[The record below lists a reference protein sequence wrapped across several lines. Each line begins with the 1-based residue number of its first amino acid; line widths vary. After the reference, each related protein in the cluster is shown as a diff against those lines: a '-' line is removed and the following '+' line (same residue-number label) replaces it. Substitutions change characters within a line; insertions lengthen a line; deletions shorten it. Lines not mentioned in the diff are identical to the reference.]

1 RGDATEL
8 DAPVLAHGRV
18 RPSAGMSTAERYRAA
33 VEGEDLQA
41 VGELLAAQ
49 IVFHSPVTFHPF
61 IGRETVTRLL
71 AEVIQVF
78 EDFRF
83 TDELQMDGAHALI
96 FRASVAGSDREIE
109 GIDLLRFDAEGLIA
123 DFTVM
128 LRPFSALVP
137 FARAMGE
144 RAQAAGLQTTRA

>member
-1 RGDATEL
+1 
-8 DAPVLAHGRV
+8 
-18 RPSAGMSTAERYRAA
+18 MSSPAERYRAA
-33 VEGEDLQA
+33 VERKDLEA
-41 VGELLAAQ
+41 VGELLAEE

-61 IGRETVTRLL
+61 LGRETVTRLL
-71 AEVIQVF
+71 AEVVQVF

-96 FRASVAGSDREIE
+96 FRATVAGKEIE
-109 GIDLLRFDAEGLIA
+109 GIDLLRFDDEGLIA

-128 LRPFSALVP
+128 LRPLSAFML
-137 FARAMGE
+137 FAQAMGE